1 MAQFDVFRNSSNVS
15 KKHFP
20 YLLDIQNN
28 LHSRLLSRMV
38 VPLAVGVEPIKHLTP
53 VFTIEGQNVVM
64 YTMDMTSVLED
75 VLSELV
81 INIEDKRTEILDA
94 IDFLVNGF

>member
-1 MAQFDVFRNSSNVS
+1 MAQFDVYRNASNVS
-15 KKHFP
+15 KKQFP

-38 VPLAVGVEPIKHLTP
+38 VPLAVGVEPVKHLTP
-53 VFTIEGQNVVM
+53 VFTIESQNVVM

-81 INIEDKRTEILDA
+81 INIEDKRTEIVDA